1 MSFLDRIKSLFSG
14 SSQRDDD
21 RAHHQLQSPTQPES
35 ASRQPT
41 EAEIAAAAAAAPLVA
56 PVDPHAHVE
65 PGLAHVEPGLESV
78 DDPRYEGS
86 NGQDE
91 AEPLHEGDDRTP

>member
-14 SSQRDDD
+14 SSQRDED
-21 RAHHQLQSPTQPES
+21 REHHQLQSPTQPEPT
-35 ASRQPT
+35 ARQPT

-65 PGLAHVEPGLESV
+65 PGLDTTDAPVY
-78 DDPRYEGS
+78 DGS
-86 NGQDE
+86 DVRE
-91 AEPLHEGDDRTP
+91 EDEPLDERDAPAR

>member
-14 SSQRDDD
+14 SSQRDED
-21 RAHHQLQSPTQPES
+21 RENHQLQSPTQPEPT
-35 ASRQPT
+35 ARQPT

-65 PGLAHVEPGLESV
+65 PGLETTDTRG
-78 DDPRYEGS
+78 YEGS
-86 NGQDE
+86 DGRNEG
-91 AEPLHEGDDRTP
+91 EPLDRRDDPAP

>member
-21 RAHHQLQSPTQPES
+21 RAHHQLQSPTQPEPT
-35 ASRQPT
+35 ARQPT

-65 PGLAHVEPGLESV
+65 QALESTDV
-78 DDPRYEGS
+78 PRYEERDE
-86 NGQDE
+86 QDE
-91 AEPLHEGDDRTP
+91 GESLKERDDRAS

>member
-1 MSFLDRIKSLFSG
+1 MSFLDGIKSLFSG

-21 RAHHQLQSPTQPES
+21 RAHHKLQTPTQPES
-35 ASRQPT
+35 TARQPT

-65 PGLAHVEPGLESV
+65 PGLESA

-86 NGQDE
+86 NGRDE
-91 AEPLHEGDDRTP
+91 GEPLNERDDPAL